1 MRISDWSSDVCS
13 SDLKDVRGFSFFG
26 ASFIYVIF
34 EEGTDLYWARSRVL
48 ENLNVASKNL
58 PAGVAPAL
66 GPDAS
71 GVGWVYQYVLK
82 SDRHS
87 LDELRAMQD
96 WYLRYQLKIG
106 RASCREEWVST
117 CRSRWSPDT

>member
-13 SDLKDVRGFSFFG
+13 SDL
-26 ASFIYVIF
+26 
-34 EEGTDLYWARSRVL
+34 VL

-58 PAGVAPAL
+58 PAGVAPAP

-96 WYLRYQLKIG
+96 WYLRYQLTTPPGVAEVASVGGQIG
-106 RASCREEWVST
+106 RASCRERVCKSGWISVVAVTLKKKYKS
-117 CRSRWSPDT
+117 S